1 MAVIAFFSA
10 KGAPGVTTAAML
22 TASLWPRQALLVDC
36 DPGGGD
42 VGLRLPGVDGRPLDL
57 ERGLLTLL
65 PRARRALEPRELL
78 EHAQRVAGGTQVIV
92 GLSGPEQ
99 ASAGGALWTTL
110 VQAFAGLDGYD
121 VVVDLGRVDTKS
133 PLLPLLQNADIA
145 VCVLAASVSSVIIT
159 RARLRAL
166 RPVLAGSSGTGPRL
180 GLIVRADAD
189 RRDVDGAAAAIRA
202 DVPDIHLLGQL
213 ASDRRGAGIFD
224 GRPVARPERTML
236 VRSGAEVVAQLSALI
251 TPSAWSP
258 STTYSH
264 RIPGA
269 TR

>member
-92 GLSGPEQ
+92 GLAGPEQ
-99 ASAGGALWTTL
+99 ASAGGALWATL
-110 VQAFAGLDGYD
+110 AQAFAGLDGYD
-121 VVVDLGRVDTKS
+121 VVLDVGRVDTKS
-133 PLLPLLQNADIA
+133 PLVPLLQSIDIA
-145 VCVLAASVSSVIIT
+145 VCVLAASVSSVINT

-166 RPVLAGSSGTGPRL
+166 RPALSGGAGPGPRL
-180 GLIVRADAD
+180 GLIVRAEGE
-189 RRDVDGAAAAIRA
+189 RRDVDGAAATIRA
-202 DVPDIHLLGQL
+202 EIPDLHLLGEL

-224 GRPVARPERTML
+224 GKPIAHPERTML
-236 VRSGAEVVAQLSALI
+236 VRSGTEIVARLSALI
-251 TPSAWSP
+251 TPSATWSP
-258 STTYSH
+258 STTY
-264 RIPGA
+264 G